1 MYEENNKIK
10 FGKAGWDANWGGFSK
25 KLGSHYK
32 YFIIK
37 ACIVKSKGNRD
48 IQKIC
53 EQVEQK

>member
-1 MYEENNKIK
+1 MQVEMQTGE
-10 FGKAGWDANWGGFSK
+10 GFQK

-37 ACIVKSKGNRD
+37 VCIVKSTGNRD
-48 IQKIC
+48 TQKIC

>member
-1 MYEENNKIK
+1 MQVEMQIGE
-10 FGKAGWDANWGGFSK
+10 GFQK

-37 ACIVKSKGNRD
+37 VCIVKSTGNRD
-48 IQKIC
+48 TQKIC